1 MNGKGDRYRPVN
13 REQYEKNYDKIFKKS
28 LDKVNDERKAVLKKL
43 ADGDKNDKK

>member
-28 LDKVNDERKAVLKKL
+28 LDKVNKEREAVLKRL
-43 ADGDKNDKK
+43 AEEDKNDKK